1 MTDSPTPEPGDTAG
15 ESATDDAALDRLR
28 RFGGGK
34 LLNEMIGL
42 FVSTA
47 PERIQ
52 AARAGVETG
61 NVAAA
66 EMALHSLK
74 SSSAQLGAMQM
85 QRLSE
90 RGELLARSGT
100 LDGVDR
106 IVADLEEE
114 FTRVQTWLDR
124 SRTAVEAK

>member
-1 MTDSPTPEPGDTAG
+1 MTDSQIAEPGDTA
-15 ESATDDAALDRLR
+15 EQSATDDAALDRLR

-34 LLNEMIGL
+34 LLNEMIAL
-42 FVSTA
+42 FISTA

-52 AARAGVETG
+52 AARSGVDTG

-90 RGELLARSGT
+90 RGEQLARSGT

-106 IVADLEEE
+106 IVADLVEE
-114 FTRVQTWLDR
+114 FARVQTWLDR
-124 SRTAVEAK
+124 SRTVEAK

>member
-1 MTDSPTPEPGDTAG
+1 MTDSQTAEPGDSA
-15 ESATDDAALDRLR
+15 EQSATDDTALDRLR

-34 LLNEMIGL
+34 LLSEMIGL

-52 AARAGVETG
+52 AARSGVDTG

-74 SSSAQLGAMQM
+74 SSSAQLGAMHM

-114 FTRVQTWLDR
+114 FARVQTWLER
-124 SRTAVEAK
+124 SRTVEAK

>member
-1 MTDSPTPEPGDTAG
+1 MTDSHTAEPGQG
-15 ESATDDAALDRLR
+15 VEQSATDDAALDRLR

-34 LLNEMIGL
+34 LLNQMIEL
-42 FVSTA
+42 FITTA

-52 AARAGVETG
+52 AARSGVDAG
-61 NVAAA
+61 NAPAA
-66 EMALHSLK
+66 ELALHSLK

-90 RGELLARSGT
+90 RGEHLARSGT

-106 IVADLEEE
+106 IVADLVEE
-114 FTRVQTWLDR
+114 FARVQTWMER
-124 SRTAVEAK
+124 SRTVEAK

>member
-1 MTDSPTPEPGDTAG
+1 MTDSQTLEPGDTAG
-15 ESATDDAALDRLR
+15 EPATDDAALDRLR

-52 AARAGVETG
+52 AARAGVESG

-90 RGELLARSGT
+90 RGEVLARSGT

-106 IVADLEEE
+106 IVAALQEE

>member
-1 MTDSPTPEPGDTAG
+1 MTDSHTAEPGDMAG
-15 ESATDDAALDRLR
+15 QPATDDAALDRLR

-42 FVSTA
+42 LVSAA

-52 AARAGVETG
+52 AARAGVDTG
-61 NVAAA
+61 NASGA
-66 EMALHSLK
+66 EQALHSLK

-100 LDGVDR
+100 LEGVEG
-106 IVADLEEE
+106 IVDDLENE
-114 FTRVQTWLDR
+114 FARVQIWLDR
-124 SRTAVEAK
+124 SRTVESK

>member
-1 MTDSPTPEPGDTAG
+1 MTDSQTPEPGNTAG
-15 ESATDDAALDRLR
+15 QSATDAAALDRLR

-61 NVAAA
+61 NAAA
-66 EMALHSLK
+66 VEMALHSLK

-90 RGELLARSGT
+90 RGELLARSGS
-100 LDGVDR
+100 LDGVDG
-106 IVADLEEE
+106 IVAGLEEE

>member
-1 MTDSPTPEPGDTAG
+1 MTDSQNAEPGNSA
-15 ESATDDAALDRLR
+15 EQSATDDAALDRLR

-42 FVSTA
+42 FVTTA
-47 PERIQ
+47 PDRIQ
-52 AARAGVETG
+52 AARTGVETA
-61 NVAAA
+61 NVGAA

-100 LDGVDR
+100 LDGVGR

-114 FTRVQTWLDR
+114 FARVQTWLGR
-124 SRTAVEAK
+124 SRTVEAK

>member
-1 MTDSPTPEPGDTAG
+1 MTDSQNAEPGDSA
-15 ESATDDAALDRLR
+15 EQSATDDAALDRLR

-47 PERIQ
+47 PDRIQ
-52 AARAGVETG
+52 AARTGVDTL
-61 NVAAA
+61 NVAAT

-114 FTRVQTWLDR
+114 FARVQTWLDR
-124 SRTAVEAK
+124 SRTVEAK

>member
-1 MTDSPTPEPGDTAG
+1 MTDSQIAESGDTA
-15 ESATDDAALDRLR
+15 EQSATDDAALDRLR

-34 LLNEMIGL
+34 LLNEMIAL
-42 FVSTA
+42 FISTA

-52 AARAGVETG
+52 AARSGVDTG

-90 RGELLARSGT
+90 RGEQLARSGT

-106 IVADLEEE
+106 IVADLVEE
-114 FTRVQTWLDR
+114 FARVQTWLDR
-124 SRTAVEAK
+124 SRTVEAK

>member
-1 MTDSPTPEPGDTAG
+1 MTDSHTAEPGDTAG
-15 ESATDDAALDRLR
+15 QPATDDAALDRLR

-52 AARAGVETG
+52 AARAGVDTG
-61 NVAAA
+61 NVAGA
-66 EMALHSLK
+66 ELALHSLK

-90 RGELLARSGT
+90 RGEQLARSGT
-100 LDGVDR
+100 LEGIDSIVD
-106 IVADLEEE
+106 DLESE
-114 FTRVQTWLDR
+114 FARVQIWLDR
-124 SRTAVEAK
+124 SRTVEAK

>member
-1 MTDSPTPEPGDTAG
+1 MTDSQNAEPGDNA
-15 ESATDDAALDRLR
+15 EQSATDNAALDRLR

-47 PERIQ
+47 PDRIQ
-52 AARAGVETG
+52 AARTGVETG

-90 RGELLARSGT
+90 RGELLARAGT

-114 FTRVQTWLDR
+114 FARVQTWLDR
-124 SRTAVEAK
+124 SRTVEAK

>member
-1 MTDSPTPEPGDTAG
+1 MTDSQNAEAGDTAG
-15 ESATDDAALDRLR
+15 QSATDDAALDRLR

-42 FVSTA
+42 FVTAA
-47 PERIQ
+47 PERIM
-52 AARAGVETG
+52 AARAGVDTG
-61 NVAAA
+61 NVAAV

-74 SSSAQLGAMQM
+74 SSSAQLGAMAM
-85 QRLSE
+85 QRLCE
-90 RGELLARSGT
+90 RGEQLARAGT

-114 FTRVQTWLDR
+114 FARVQTWLAR
-124 SRTAVEAK
+124 SRTVEPK

>member
-1 MTDSPTPEPGDTAG
+1 MTDNQSAETDNPIGL
-15 ESATDDAALDRLR
+15 SATDDAALDRLR

-42 FVSTA
+42 FVSTT
-47 PERIQ
+47 PERIL
-52 AARAGVETG
+52 AARSGVDTG
-61 NVAAA
+61 NTHAV

-74 SSSAQLGAMQM
+74 SSSAQLGAMEM

-90 RGELLARSGT
+90 RGEQLARAST

-106 IVADLEEE
+106 IVADLEDE
-114 FTRVQTWLDR
+114 FARVQTWLER
-124 SRTAVEAK
+124 SRTVEAK

>member
-1 MTDSPTPEPGDTAG
+1 MTESQIAEPGDTAG
-15 ESATDDAALDRLR
+15 QSATDDAALDRLR
-28 RFGGGK
+28 CFGGGK
-34 LLNEMIGL
+34 LLNEMIAL
-42 FVSTA
+42 FISTA

-52 AARAGVETG
+52 AARSGVDTG

-90 RGELLARSGT
+90 RGEQLARSGT

-114 FTRVQTWLDR
+114 FARVQTWLER
-124 SRTAVEAK
+124 SRTVEAK

>member
-1 MTDSPTPEPGDTAG
+1 MTDSQNAEPGDSA
-15 ESATDDAALDRLR
+15 EQSATDDAALGRLR

-34 LLNEMIGL
+34 LLDEMIGL

-47 PERIQ
+47 PDRIQ
-52 AARAGVETG
+52 AARTGVDTA

-90 RGELLARSGT
+90 RGEQLARSGT

-114 FTRVQTWLDR
+114 FARVQTWLGR
-124 SRTAVEAK
+124 SRTVEAK

>member
-1 MTDSPTPEPGDTAG
+1 MTDSQTPEPGDTAG
-15 ESATDDAALDRLR
+15 QSATDETALDRLR

-124 SRTAVEAK
+124 SRPAVEAK

>member
-1 MTDSPTPEPGDTAG
+1 MTDSQNAELGDSA
-15 ESATDDAALDRLR
+15 EQSATDNAALDRLR

-47 PERIQ
+47 PDRIQ
-52 AARAGVETG
+52 AARTGVDTA

-90 RGELLARSGT
+90 RGELLARAGT

-114 FTRVQTWLDR
+114 FARVQTWLDR
-124 SRTAVEAK
+124 SRTVEAK